1 MNNLDFT
8 KLEILGKKYL
18 QYAIVGLVFALIADK
33 LNIIDLTM
41 DLRGWSLFDAIMF
54 PLLGVFANGVGK
66 KLASQF
72 NLFHKGLEQ
81 EEKNFVSVSIIGM
94 LSILLFFWLFFEM
107 PWNIEQVSKISEL
120 KEFLDCFYAPIFLLV
135 AFALTFAYYIFRNYK
150 WYIIGILGIL
160 LIIGSIVLYNNF

>member
-18 QYAIVGLVFALIADK
+18 KYAIVGLVFALIADK
-33 LNIIDLTM
+33 LNIM
-41 DLRGWSLFDAIMF
+41 DLASSSLLDVLMF
-54 PLLGVFANGVGK
+54 LLLGVFANGVGK

-94 LSILLFFWLFFEM
+94 LSILLFFWLFFKM

-120 KEFLDCFYAPIFLLV
+120 EEFLDCFYAPIFLLV
-135 AFALTFAYYIFRNYK
+135 AFALTFAYYIFQNYK

>member
-18 QYAIVGLVFALIADK
+18 KYAIVGLVFALIADK
-33 LNIIDLTM
+33 LNIM
-41 DLRGWSLFDAIMF
+41 DLASSSLLDVLMF
-54 PLLGVFANGVGK
+54 LLLGVFANGVGK

-107 PWNIEQVSKISEL
+107 PWNIEQVSKISKLEG
-120 KEFLDCFYAPIFLLV
+120 FLDCFYAPIFLLV

-150 WYIIGILGIL
+150 WCIIGILGIL

>member
-33 LNIIDLTM
+33 LNIM
-41 DLRGWSLFDAIMF
+41 DLASSSLLDVLIFL
-54 PLLGVFANGVGK
+54 LLGVFANGVGK
-66 KLASQF
+66 NLASQF

-120 KEFLDCFYAPIFLLV
+120 EEFLDCFYAPIFLLV

>member
-33 LNIIDLTM
+33 LNIM
-41 DLRGWSLFDAIMF
+41 DLASSSLLDVLMF
-54 PLLGVFANGVGK
+54 LLLGVFANGVGK
-66 KLASQF
+66 KLVSQF
-72 NLFHKGLEQ
+72 NFFQKGLEQ

-107 PWNIEQVSKISEL
+107 PWNIEQVSEIREL
-120 KEFLDCFYAPIFLLV
+120 EEFLDCFYAPIFLLV

>member
-33 LNIIDLTM
+33 LNVM
-41 DLRGWSLFDAIMF
+41 DLASSSLLDVLMF
-54 PLLGVFANGVGK
+54 LLLGVFANGVGK

-120 KEFLDCFYAPIFLLV
+120 EEFLDCFYAPIFLLV

>member
-33 LNIIDLTM
+33 LNIM
-41 DLRGWSLFDAIMF
+41 DLASSSLLDVLMF
-54 PLLGVFANGVGK
+54 LLLGVFANGVGK

-107 PWNIEQVSKISEL
+107 PWNIEKVSKISEL

-160 LIIGSIVLYNNF
+160 LTIGSIVLYNNF

>member
-18 QYAIVGLVFALIADK
+18 KYAIVGLVFALIADK
-33 LNIIDLTM
+33 LNIM
-41 DLRGWSLFDAIMF
+41 DLASSSLLDVLMF
-54 PLLGVFANGVGK
+54 LLLGVFANGVGK

-107 PWNIEQVSKISEL
+107 PWNIEQVSENREL
-120 KEFLDCFYAPIFLLV
+120 EEFLDCFYAPIFLLV
-135 AFALTFAYYIFRNYK
+135 AFAFTFAYYIFRNYK

>member
-18 QYAIVGLVFALIADK
+18 KYAIVGLVFALIADK
-33 LNIIDLTM
+33 LNIM
-41 DLRGWSLFDAIMF
+41 DLASSSLLDVLMF
-54 PLLGVFANGVGK
+54 LLLGVFANGVGK

-120 KEFLDCFYAPIFLLV
+120 EEFLDCFYAPIFLLV
-135 AFALTFAYYIFRNYK
+135 AFALTFAYYIFQNYK

>member
-33 LNIIDLTM
+33 LNIM
-41 DLRGWSLFDAIMF
+41 DLASSSLLDVLMF
-54 PLLGVFANGVGK
+54 LLLGVFANGVGK

>member
-18 QYAIVGLVFALIADK
+18 KYAIVGLVFALIADK
-33 LNIIDLTM
+33 LNIM
-41 DLRGWSLFDAIMF
+41 DLALSSLLDVLMF
-54 PLLGVFANGVGK
+54 LLLGVFANGVGK

-107 PWNIEQVSKISEL
+107 PWNIEQVSKNSEL
-120 KEFLDCFYAPIFLLV
+120 EKFLDCFYAPIFLLV

>member
-33 LNIIDLTM
+33 LNIM
-41 DLRGWSLFDAIMF
+41 DLASSSLLDVLMF
-54 PLLGVFANGVGK
+54 LLLGVFANGVGK

-94 LSILLFFWLFFEM
+94 LSILLFFWLFFKM
-107 PWNIEQVSKISEL
+107 PWNIEKVSKISEL

>member
-33 LNIIDLTM
+33 LNIM
-41 DLRGWSLFDAIMF
+41 DLASSSLLDVLIFL
-54 PLLGVFANGVGK
+54 LLGVFANGVGK

-107 PWNIEQVSKISEL
+107 PWNIEQVSEISEL
-120 KEFLDCFYAPIFLLV
+120 EEFLDCFYAPIFLLV

>member
-18 QYAIVGLVFALIADK
+18 KYAIVGLVFALIADK
-33 LNIIDLTM
+33 LNIM
-41 DLRGWSLFDAIMF
+41 DLASSSLLDVLMF
-54 PLLGVFANGVGK
+54 LLLGVFANGVGK

-81 EEKNFVSVSIIGM
+81 EEKNFISVSIIGM

-120 KEFLDCFYAPIFLLV
+120 EEFLDCFYAPIFLLV

-160 LIIGSIVLYNNF
+160 LIIGSIILYNNF

>member
-33 LNIIDLTM
+33 LNIM
-41 DLRGWSLFDAIMF
+41 DLASSSLLDVLMF
-54 PLLGVFANGVGK
+54 FLLGIFVNGVGK
-66 KLASQF
+66 KLVSQF
-72 NLFHKGLEQ
+72 NFFQKGLEQ

-120 KEFLDCFYAPIFLLV
+120 EEFLDCFYAPIFLLV

>member
-33 LNIIDLTM
+33 LNIM
-41 DLRGWSLFDAIMF
+41 DLASSSLLDVLIFL
-54 PLLGVFANGVGK
+54 LLGVFANGVGK

-107 PWNIEQVSKISEL
+107 PWNIEKVSKISEL

>member
-33 LNIIDLTM
+33 LNIM
-41 DLRGWSLFDAIMF
+41 DIASSSLLDVLMF
-54 PLLGVFANGVGK
+54 LLLGVFANGVGK

-120 KEFLDCFYAPIFLLV
+120 KEFLNCFYAPIFLLV

>member
-33 LNIIDLTM
+33 LNIM
-41 DLRGWSLFDAIMF
+41 DLASSSLLDVLMF
-54 PLLGVFANGVGK
+54 LLLGVFANGVGK

-120 KEFLDCFYAPIFLLV
+120 EEFLDCFYAPIFLLV

>member
-18 QYAIVGLVFALIADK
+18 KYAIVGLVFALIADK
-33 LNIIDLTM
+33 LNIM
-41 DLRGWSLFDAIMF
+41 DLASSSLLDVLMF
-54 PLLGVFANGVGK
+54 LLLGVFANGVGK

-94 LSILLFFWLFFEM
+94 LSILLFFWLFFKM

-120 KEFLDCFYAPIFLLV
+120 EEFLDCFYAPIFLLV

>member
-18 QYAIVGLVFALIADK
+18 QYALIGFVFAVLADQ
-33 LNIIDLTM
+33 LNIM
-41 DLRGWSLFDAIMF
+41 DLASSSLLDVLMF
-54 PLLGVFANGVGK
+54 LLLGVFANGVGK

-94 LSILLFFWLFFEM
+94 LSILLFFWLFFKM

-120 KEFLDCFYAPIFLLV
+120 KEFLNCFYAPIFLLV

>member
-18 QYAIVGLVFALIADK
+18 KYAIVGLVFALIADK
-33 LNIIDLTM
+33 LNIM
-41 DLRGWSLFDAIMF
+41 DLASSSLLDVLIFL
-54 PLLGVFANGVGK
+54 LLGVFANGVGK

-120 KEFLDCFYAPIFLLV
+120 EEFLDCFYAPIFLLV

>member
-1 MNNLDFT
+1 
-8 KLEILGKKYL
+8 
-18 QYAIVGLVFALIADK
+18 
-33 LNIIDLTM
+33 
-41 DLRGWSLFDAIMF
+41 MF
-54 PLLGVFANGVGK
+54 LLLGVFANGVGK

-94 LSILLFFWLFFEM
+94 LSILLFFWLFFKM

-120 KEFLDCFYAPIFLLV
+120 EEFLDCFYAPIFLLV

>member
-33 LNIIDLTM
+33 LNIM
-41 DLRGWSLFDAIMF
+41 DLASSSLLDVLMF
-54 PLLGVFANGVGK
+54 LLLGVFANGVGK

-107 PWNIEQVSKISEL
+107 PWNIEKVSKNSEL

>member
-33 LNIIDLTM
+33 LNIM
-41 DLRGWSLFDAIMF
+41 DLASSSLLDVLMF
-54 PLLGVFANGVGK
+54 LLLGVFANGVGK

-107 PWNIEQVSKISEL
+107 PWNIEKVSKISEL

>member
-33 LNIIDLTM
+33 LNIM
-41 DLRGWSLFDAIMF
+41 DLASSSLLDVLMF
-54 PLLGVFANGVGK
+54 LLLGVVANGVGK

-120 KEFLDCFYAPIFLLV
+120 EEFLDCFYAPIFLLV

>member
-33 LNIIDLTM
+33 LNIM
-41 DLRGWSLFDAIMF
+41 DLASSSLLDVLMF
-54 PLLGVFANGVGK
+54 LLLGVFANGVGK

-94 LSILLFFWLFFEM
+94 LSILLFFWLFFKM

-120 KEFLDCFYAPIFLLV
+120 KEFLNCFYAPIFLLV

>member
-33 LNIIDLTM
+33 LNIM
-41 DLRGWSLFDAIMF
+41 DLASSSLLDVLMF
-54 PLLGVFANGVGK
+54 LLLGVFANGVGK

-107 PWNIEQVSKISEL
+107 PCNIEQVSKISEL
-120 KEFLDCFYAPIFLLV
+120 EEFLDCFYAPIFLLV

>member
-33 LNIIDLTM
+33 LNIM
-41 DLRGWSLFDAIMF
+41 DLASSSLLDVLMF
-54 PLLGVFANGVGK
+54 LLLGVFANGVGK

-94 LSILLFFWLFFEM
+94 LSILLFFWLFFKM

-160 LIIGSIVLYNNF
+160 LTIGSIVLYNNF